1 MYATDFEYDKKR
13 LSEFRMILCSFDNG
27 SSLEAVSS
35 GADITYHQ
43 QKSGGSNI
51 FGLQAHSYESPYSA
65 TFQIC
70 KNPCHLRNP
79 TDMYLSP
86 LEVSELQRWLC
97 RKSYHPFK
105 IDQDNYR
112 NLYWNAVFTSKQINI
127 NGKIAG
133 LELTMYT
140 DAPYAYHDEIV
151 HEFDF
156 RTQDMDAAGN
166 YARKYFHNISDTEG
180 HLYPDLEIRIA
191 QNGALRLSLNG
202 RLTEIANCRE
212 REIITIKGSQQI
224 ISTSNAAH
232 EIAKDFNFVFPRMER
247 NYDENK
253 NYISA
258 DLRCSITLKY
268 SPITLTGL

>member
-1 MYATDFEYDKKR
+1 
-13 LSEFRMILCSFDNG
+13 
-27 SSLEAVSS
+27 
-35 GADITYHQ
+35 
-43 QKSGGSNI
+43 
-51 FGLQAHSYESPYSA
+51 
-65 TFQIC
+65 
-70 KNPCHLRNP
+70 
-79 TDMYLSP
+79 MYLTPS
-86 LEVSELQRWLC
+86 EVSELQRWLC

-105 IDQDNYR
+105 INQDNYR
-112 NLYWNAVFTSKQINI
+112 NLYWNAVFTAKQMNI

-156 RTQDMDAAGN
+156 NRQDMDAAGSFIP
-166 YARKYFHNISDTEG
+166 KYFHNISDTEG

-191 QNGALRLSLNG
+191 QNGALNLSFNG

-212 REIITIKGSQQI
+212 REIITIRGSQQI
-224 ISTSNAAH
+224 ISTSDKTH
-232 EIAKDFNFVFPRMER
+232 EIAKDFNFVFPRIER
-247 NYDENK
+247 NYEDNK

-268 SPITLTGL
+268 SPITLIGL